1 METTRDMNGK
11 VSMIAE
17 RRGEDNTAEAT
28 KVVHVYERTNA
39 LKELMAQIGD
49 NGWILQDED

>member
-17 RRGEDNTAEAT
+17 KRGEDNTAEAT
-28 KVVHVYERTNA
+28 EVVYVHERTNV
-39 LKELMAQIGD
+39 LEELVAQISD
-49 NGWILQDED
+49 NG

>member
-17 RRGEDNTAEAT
+17 KRGEDNIAEAT
-28 KVVHVYERTNA
+28 EVVYVHERTNA
-39 LKELMAQIGD
+39 LEELVAWIGD